1 MSIYVAGSLAFDR
14 IMSFNGAFADHI
26 LADKLHILNVS
37 FLIDGLVEKRGG
49 CAGNIAYT
57 LALMGEKPLIL
68 ATAGKNFSEYGA
80 FLESKGISLEGVR
93 VMKDEFTASC
103 TLITD
108 KNNNQI
114 NGFHPAAMGFPC
126 EYAFPHPDASA
137 DWGIVSPGNLD
148 DMKALPRLFREKGIR
163 YIYDP
168 GQQIPALSGD
178 DLLDAITGSALLVT
192 NDYELEMISK
202 ATQRTRAELRALTGG
217 VITTLGFMVY
227 YGIAAA
233 VTIRVSNFR
242 GRNDWPAIR
251 HASFAGLHL
260 VMGTAAIVVLL
271 IGIFRNIMGYIIT
284 PEKEVVELVALLA
297 WSVILYQAGDGLQIL
312 FANALRGIS
321 DVKYMAYMAF
331 FCHFGLALPIGYLC
345 GFTFGWGA
353 IGIWCGF
360 PISLTTLGLLLW
372 RRFNRLTIKK

>member
-68 ATAGKNFSEYGA
+68 ATAGKNFSEYGT

-148 DMKALPRLFREKGIR
+148 DMKASPLVPRKGHPVHLR
-163 YIYDP
+163 SRPADP
-168 GQQIPALSGD
+168 GA
-178 DLLDAITGSALLVT
+178 
-192 NDYELEMISK
+192 
-202 ATQRTRAELRALTGG
+202 
-217 VITTLGFMVY
+217 
-227 YGIAAA
+227 
-233 VTIRVSNFR
+233 FR
-242 GRNDWPAIR
+242 GRSARRHHGFGPAR
-251 HASFAGLHL
+251 D
-260 VMGTAAIVVLL
+260 
-271 IGIFRNIMGYIIT
+271 
-284 PEKEVVELVALLA
+284 
-297 WSVILYQAGDGLQIL
+297 Q
-312 FANALRGIS
+312 
-321 DVKYMAYMAF
+321 
-331 FCHFGLALPIGYLC
+331 
-345 GFTFGWGA
+345 
-353 IGIWCGF
+353 
-360 PISLTTLGLLLW
+360 
-372 RRFNRLTIKK
+372 RL